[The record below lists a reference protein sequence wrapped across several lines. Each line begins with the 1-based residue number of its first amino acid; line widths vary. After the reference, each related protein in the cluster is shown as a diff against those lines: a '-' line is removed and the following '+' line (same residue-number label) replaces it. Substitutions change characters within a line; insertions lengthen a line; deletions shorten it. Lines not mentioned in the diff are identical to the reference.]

1 MGKADIPKALEKMV
15 KSQKRKGPATLHTS
29 QLSAASWKH
38 NLHNFVSSLLFGYFL
53 SLQHLV
59 GGLVVNERRM
69 WLGDLKERSVSPWG
83 TEIARGTT
91 AACAASQRGE
101 AAVRHFSWPATT
113 VVTLTCAMPVQHFGC
128 SELRKD
134 SSRAQACCCKPHRQC
149 GCYHCS
155 SPSTTADPQ
164 RSSQHFSEEFER

>member
-1 MGKADIPKALEKMV
+1 M
-15 KSQKRKGPATLHTS
+15 
-29 QLSAASWKH
+29 
-38 NLHNFVSSLLFGYFL
+38 FGYYL

-101 AAVRHFSWPATT
+101 AGCGVAFLPASYHSCDPHMCNAHAAFR
-113 VVTLTCAMPVQHFGC
+113 L
-128 SELRKD
+128 L
-134 SSRAQACCCKPHRQC
+134 RAQEGQ
-149 GCYHCS
+149 
-155 SPSTTADPQ
+155 Q
-164 RSSQHFSEEFER
+164 